1 MAAGDAGAHDVLVRS
16 ATPAGVLLSCIYY
29 VLALL
34 LFTCMHHTS
43 RSHTG
48 GNDAGAYD
56 VL

>member
-34 LFTCMHHTS
+34 LFTCMHNTS
-43 RSHTG
+43 RSHSG